1 MFNVD
6 CKISRV
12 SVFIYFVFIL
22 NVSTNVFHFHVMLN
36 SLMLS
41 LLLVLDQSF
50 TRNSSIVDTT
60 AANMQICDLTFPVVS
75 QNYKWCVH
83 YPEEWMCLLDTS
95 YFWYPWDC
103 YFDLQM
109 KLHSRNMSSR
119 LWLTVTSNHT
129 ELLVSLNWINAVL
142 PYLYVS
148 LLCVL
153 CIDRIHMRSVVSAY
167 TCCISR
173 IKQIL
178 IKFCIGI
185 HANYP

>member
-1 MFNVD
+1 M
-6 CKISRV
+6 S
-12 SVFIYFVFIL
+12 S
-22 NVSTNVFHFHVMLN
+22 
-36 SLMLS
+36 
-41 LLLVLDQSF
+41 
-50 TRNSSIVDTT
+50 SSILCWIHWWCLFFMYLIRVTQEIAEQLT
-60 AANMQICDLTFPVVS
+60 LQLLTGKHVALTFPLVQ
-75 QNYKWCVH
+75 QNDIWCMH
-83 YPEEWMCLLDTS
+83 YPKEWMCLLGIYNL

-109 KLHSRNMSSR
+109 KWRSRSMSSQ

-129 ELLVSLNWINAVL
+129 ELLVALNWINAFL

-153 CIDRIHMRSVVSAY
+153 YIDWIHMRSVVSAY

-185 HANYP
+185 HGNYPEFVVWCLI